1 MPRTFTLMLID
12 LMPAWCIAIKLREKS
27 GGGGQGVV
35 AAPPE
40 MPPFNCAGRP
50 AESKSASKFFSVFR
64 FISAGMQGALQ
75 SHPRRQ
81 SRAEDGPERN
91 CSISQLVALA
101 DSQGFIVNG
110 RDYSITAAST
120 LNRKR

>member
-27 GGGGQGVV
+27 GGGAGGGGGASWNASFQLRRTPGRVEIRFKV
-35 AAPPE
+35 L
-40 MPPFNCAGRP
+40 FSISFHIGWNAGRP
-50 AESKSASKFFSVFR
+50 AKSSETAE
-64 FISAGMQGALQ
+64 Q
-75 SHPRRQ
+75 P
-81 SRAEDGPERN
+81 AEDGPERN